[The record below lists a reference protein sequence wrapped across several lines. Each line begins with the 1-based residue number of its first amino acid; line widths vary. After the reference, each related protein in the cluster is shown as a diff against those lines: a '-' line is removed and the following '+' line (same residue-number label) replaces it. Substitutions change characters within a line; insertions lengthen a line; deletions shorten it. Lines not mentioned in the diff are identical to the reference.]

1 MGIQPS
7 KSAVKHKA
15 NAQIQEAGR
24 GTVRCHQKPAT
35 AAGTPTSTGTANN
48 GSKNESKNHQ
58 VWPQTFNPNWC
69 TAKSKAHAPTNGTK
83 GRREEGCVST
93 MCAKNFRTFNGGC
106 LRPDS
111 IDPIRPQSSRP
122 SRPSPPQTPSP
133 QLEWRAGFSCLHA
146 CAKGRWD
153 SGEAWESQIW
163 EVRVPKS
170 SDGIRPAFVPLRESQ
185 IRKKGSWTDRLRS
198 KRCIWGT

>member
-15 NAQIQEAGR
+15 NIQIQEAGR
-24 GTVRCHQKPAT
+24 GTVRRHQKPAT

-58 VWPQTFNPNWC
+58 VLPQTFNPNWC
-69 TAKSKAHAPTNGTK
+69 KAKSKVHAPTNGTK
-83 GRREEGCVST
+83 GRRGEGGVST
-93 MCAKNFRTFNGGC
+93 MCATNFRTFNRCC

-122 SRPSPPQTPSP
+122 SRPFPPQTPSP
-133 QLEWRAGFSCLHA
+133 QLEWRAGFFCLLA
-146 CAKGRWD
+146 CARGRLD
-153 SGEAWESQIW
+153 SGEAWESRIW

-170 SDGIRPAFVPLRESQ
+170 SDGIRPVFVPPRESQ
-185 IRKKGSWTDRLRS
+185 NRKKGSSTDRLRS
-198 KRCIWGT
+198 KGCILGT